1 MLFVWALHAL
11 GLLAD
16 SASLLPLEALLVFRQ
31 TALVRQIGLGLLSS
45 RPIAH
50 HAQGIESSV
59 GL

>member
-31 TALVRQIGLGLLSS
+31 TALVRQVGLGLLSS
-45 RPIAH
+45 IAH